1 MTTATKPQV
10 APKIEYATTPI
21 RAFKIDEMGPKG
33 KVLCLSVDGRKFQP
47 TPRFWTSLCSTYS
60 THGLSTKVFKLFNH
74 AEVLQRLTDVLGGD
88 DIARVRYTYEN
99 LDPAPGRILA
109 ITLPSKPVISY
120 ERIGET
126 LGRYNALSTEYGAGI
141 VRSTHTPNH
150 MSNFEIAG
158 DGFAHQYVMETP
170 IDGFGSPLIY
180 LSLLR
185 QVCSNGMIGYSRAFR
200 SEISL
205 GRGDTKG
212 ADILFSLERALDSF
226 SNEEGYAA
234 LRNRFESATKSWAS
248 IAECNRVYKV
258 LVAMAGHGMFL
269 TDGATGAKLVDRLA
283 ARRNAVIGNDG
294 GTILSNEL
302 GDKAN
307 PVSIKIMR
315 AYSALTGDLCSIYGL
330 THLDALSRKK
340 MQQLPSKA
348 SMYDLLNLTTEVATH
363 YCNDKNGRLLQAE
376 VGNFVSNEY
385 DLEGSMATKADFAD
399 WFTVDETKDEQARKA
414 IEAQ

>member
-1 MTTATKPQV
+1 MTTAKKQTA
-10 APKIEYATTPI
+10 APKIEYAVAPI
-21 RAFKIDEMGPKG
+21 RAFKVEERGEKG
-33 KVLCLSVDGRKFQP
+33 RVSRISVDGRQFQP

-88 DIARVRYTYEN
+88 DNARVRYTFEN
-99 LDPAPGRILA
+99 LDPTPGRMLA
-109 ITLPSKPVISY
+109 ITVPGKPVISY
-120 ERIGET
+120 DRIGET
-126 LGRYNALSTEYGAGI
+126 LNRYNALTQEYGAGI

-150 MSNFEIAG
+150 MSDFQIAG

-185 QVCSNGMIGYSRAFR
+185 QICTNGMIGYSRAFR

-234 LRNRFESATKSWAS
+234 LRQRFEVATKSWAS

-258 LVAMAGHGMFL
+258 LVVMAQKGMYL
-269 TDGATGAKLVDRLA
+269 TEAATGAKLVDKMA
-283 ARRNAVIGNDG
+283 ARRDAVIGNSLGGDG
-294 GTILSNEL
+294 TSEL
-302 GDKAN
+302 GEKAS
-307 PVSIKIMR
+307 PTSIKIMR

-340 MQQLPSKA
+340 MQQLPAKCT
-348 SMYDLLNLTTEVATH
+348 MYDLLNLTTEVATH
-363 YCNDKNGRLLQAE
+363 YCSDKNGRLLQAE
-376 VGNFVSNEY
+376 VGNFVSSEY
-385 DLEGSMATKADFAD
+385 DMENSFSEKPDFAN
-399 WFTVDETKDEQARKA
+399 WFVTTSDIPAKS
-414 IEAQ
+414 